1 MCTVHGFHVYVRAY
15 RARQSSHAFRGVS
28 VVRRGGRFCLGNRPR
43 GVELGR
49 RRSGGGENELDVRR
63 GTTSLCTD
71 YEIVWSVSQAVT
83 VSRLASVA
91 EDQWGLVTRRQ
102 AEAAGVSRATLAR
115 AMAPGGVLERVA
127 HGVYRLVGA
136 PVPDHVELRA
146 AWLQLAPEVPV
157 WDRGGAVG
165 ASLGRVGAGDGAV
178 VSHRSAAA
186 LFGLGHLPAD
196 VHEFTVA
203 GRRQTRRPDVRLHVR
218 RLGDDE
224 RVVVAGLPVTS
235 PARIAADLLA
245 EREDPESVGQV
256 VADALR
262 AGRETRAAF
271 EVALEPLAAR
281 YGRRRGDGEA
291 MLGWLLD
298 LAGAGDAGVVR
309 VQGVTTAAPAH
320 SAGR

>member
-1 MCTVHGFHVYVRAY
+1 MNSATLA
-15 RARQSSHAFRGVS
+15 
-28 VVRRGGRFCLGNRPR
+28 
-43 GVELGR
+43 
-49 RRSGGGENELDVRR
+49 
-63 GTTSLCTD
+63 
-71 YEIVWSVSQAVT
+71 
-83 VSRLASVA
+83 SRVASVA

-102 AEAAGVSRATLAR
+102 AEGAGVPRATLAR
-115 AMAPGGVLERVA
+115 ATTPGGVLERVA

-146 AWLQLAPEVPV
+146 AWLQLAPEVPA
-157 WDRGGAVG
+157 WERVG
-165 ASLGRVGAGDGAV
+165 AAGAITGRVGAGDGAV

-218 RLGDDE
+218 RLEDDE
-224 RVVVAGLPVTS
+224 RTVVTGLPVTR

-245 EREDPESVGQV
+245 ERVDPESVGQV

-262 AGRETRAAF
+262 AGRETREAF
-271 EVALEPLAAR
+271 EVTLAPLAAR
-281 YGRRRGDGEA
+281 YGQARGDGAA

-298 LAGAGDAGVVR
+298 LAGAGGAG
-309 VQGVTTAAPAH
+309 
-320 SAGR
+320 